1 MTEIIIVQRMW
12 QRRGTAAE
20 WAAQNP
26 VLAAGEI
33 GVELGATA
41 SDPQR
46 FKIGNGSTA
55 WASLAWAGGGGGG
68 GSTWYSAAGAPSAAL
83 GVEDDQYL
91 NTSNGDVY
99 ARGPVNWTLTG
110 NIRGPQGAQGPAGT
124 PVEMRANGVVLQW
137 RYVGSGSWTNLFDLS
152 TLPGRGV
159 RPLVTGDLINDQPQ
173 FVYIESGDYVF
184 VEG

>member
-1 MTEIIIVQRMW
+1 MTEVIIVLRMW

-41 SDPQR
+41 ADPQR
-46 FKIGNGSTA
+46 IKVGNGVTA
-55 WASLAWAGGGGGG
+55 WASIPWAGGGTGG
-68 GSTWYSAAGAPSAAL
+68 GSTWYSAPGAPSAAI
-83 GVEDDQYL
+83 GVDGDQYL

-99 ARGPVNWTLTG
+99 ARGPTNWVLTG
-110 NIRGPQGAQGPAGT
+110 NIRGAQGAQGPAGT
-124 PVEMRANGVVLQW
+124 PVEMRASGVVLQW

-173 FVYIESGDYVF
+173 FVYIESGDYVY